1 MTVTIRPSAPAG
13 VAAAPPSKSMAHR
26 ALICAG
32 LSRSGGSAVH
42 GVAPSQDVLATLD
55 CLAALG
61 AEFSYENETAAFS
74 RGAEVFAPPA
84 HAVLPCRECGSTLR
98 FFIPLALLSSREL
111 RMTGSETLR
120 NRPLGVYQEIC
131 AAQSLRMKKRA
142 EGLRLQGPL
151 SPGEYRIPGDI
162 SSQFVSGLLFA
173 LPLLDSDSVLRL
185 LPPVESRPYIDM
197 TRAALRAFGV
207 EADWTDGTSISIRG
221 GQTYRPRE
229 ITVEGDWSNAAFFLA
244 LGVPVTGLEPDSLQ
258 GDKVCVAYFRAL
270 DQGKAELDISDC
282 PDLGPVLFAYAAAR
296 HGGRF
301 SGTRRLRLKESDRA
315 AAMREELKKFGVSVE
330 IGENTVTVGCGMR
343 PPSETLDGHNDHRI
357 VMALSVLCTRTGG
370 TIRGAEAVNKS
381 FPDFFRR
388 LRALNVDI
396 SSAPAGEWSGNGI

>member
-1 MTVTIRPSAPAG
+1 MTVTIRPSSPSG
-13 VAAAPPSKSMAHR
+13 SAAAPPSKSMAHR

-32 LSRSGGSAVH
+32 LSRSGESAVH
-42 GVAPSQDVLATLD
+42 GVAPSQDVLATLN

-61 AEFSYENETAAFS
+61 AEYSYEEETVRFS

-84 HAVLPCRECGSTLR
+84 HAVLSCRECGSTLR

-111 RMTGSETLR
+111 RMTGSETLL
-120 NRPLGVYQEIC
+120 NRPLGVYQDIC
-131 AAQSLRMKKRA
+131 MAQGLRLKKRA
-142 EGLRLQGPL
+142 DELRLQGPL

-173 LPLLDSDSVLRL
+173 LPLLGSDSVLRI

-197 TRAALRAFGV
+197 TRAVLRAFGV
-207 EADWTDGTSISIRG
+207 EADWKDATGMLIPG
-221 GQTYRPRE
+221 GQTYRPRV

-244 LGVPVTGLEPDSLQ
+244 LGVPVTGLEPESLQ

-270 DQGKAELDISDC
+270 DQAKAELDISDC

-301 SGTRRLRLKESDRA
+301 TGTRRLRLKESDRA
-315 AAMREELKKFGVSVE
+315 AAMRAELIKFGVSVE
-330 IGENTVTVGCGMR
+330 IGENTVTVGCGMH
-343 PPSETLDGHNDHRI
+343 PPSEALDGHNDHRI
-357 VMALSVLCTRTGG
+357 VMALSVLCTKTGG

-381 FPDFFRR
+381 FPDFFER
-388 LRALNVDI
+388 LKALKIDL
-396 SSAPAGEWSGNGI
+396 SSASEGEGSGNGI